1 MAERDDHNDLT
12 AREAVMGT
20 PSFMSPEQV
29 AGGTKFVGPAAD
41 IYSLGVI
48 VYVCL
53 TCKRPFVDTDLISLL
68 RKVVEVETD
77 RLRKHVPDLP
87 LRSVRTAL
95 GW

>member
-1 MAERDDHNDLT
+1 
-12 AREAVMGT
+12 MGT
-20 PSFMSPEQV
+20 PAFMSPEQA

-53 TCKRPFVDTDLISLL
+53 TGKRPTDDTDPISLL